1 MQSIDLGLLILR
13 LVVGL
18 TFAGHGAQKAFGWWN
33 GPGIDG
39 WRGAITRMGFQPVE
53 LFLALSIGAELVGG
67 LLLAV
72 GLFTPLAATILIGQ
86 LVVIISKAHLP
97 KGFWNTNGGYE
108 YPLALGAGVIAVTFI
123 GAGSI
128 SLDHALRLRVQRRR
142 SCRVPVDRPARRTA
156 CPGRFQD
163 GAAEGRARL
172 EAGRPGGPG
181 WPRAGVPGAP
191 AVFLPTDFEVVRSK
205 RNQSEHR
212 GPRGAAC

>member
-1 MQSIDLGLLILR
+1 MESTDFGLLILR

-33 GPGIDG
+33 GPGIAG

-53 LFLALSIGAELVGG
+53 LFLPLSIGAELVGG

-86 LVVIISKAHLP
+86 LVVIVSKAHLP

-108 YPLALGAGVIAVTFI
+108 YPLALAAGVIGVTFI

-128 SLDHALRLRVQRRR
+128 SLDHVLGLAFSDTVRAGFLLIGLLGGLL
-142 SCRVPVDRPARRTA
+142 TL
-156 CPGRFQD
+156 
-163 GAAEGRARL
+163 GASKLAQ
-172 EAGRPGGPG
+172 
-181 WPRAGVPGAP
+181 PRA
-191 AVFLPTDFEVVRSK
+191 VR
-205 RNQSEHR
+205 
-212 GPRGAAC
+212 A